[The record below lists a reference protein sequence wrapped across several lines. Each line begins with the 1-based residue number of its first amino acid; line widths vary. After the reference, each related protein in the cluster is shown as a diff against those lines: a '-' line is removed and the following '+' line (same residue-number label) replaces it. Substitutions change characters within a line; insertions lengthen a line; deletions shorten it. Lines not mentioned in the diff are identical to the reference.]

1 MKVGYVRVSTVE
13 QNEDRQ
19 LKGLENIGIEKWYVE
34 KVSGKNRNRPEFQKM
49 MSEVK
54 EGDIVYVHAL
64 SRLARNARDLL
75 NIQYELQEK
84 GVDLVSNKES
94 IDTTT
99 PVGRAFFGMLAVMN
113 QFEREVM
120 LERQAE
126 AIAVAKEK
134 GTYRHRG
141 DKKIDVEIFD
151 ENYSLFIDG
160 NLTKIEFAKKIGV
173 SRPTLDKILKKRE
186 GEMSCEHVSKSYR

>member
-19 LKGLENIGIEKWYVE
+19 LKGLENIGIEKWYIE

-49 MSEVK
+49 MAEVK
-54 EGDIVYVHAL
+54 EGDVVYVHAL

-141 DKKIDVEIFD
+141 DKKIDEELFD
-151 ENYSLFIDG
+151 ENYSLFVEG
-160 NLTKIEFAKKIGV
+160 NLTKVEFAKNIGV
-173 SRPTLDKILKKRE
+173 SRPTLDKILRKKGL
-186 GEMSCEHVSKSYR
+186 GEKTA

>member
-1 MKVGYVRVSTVE
+1 MKVAYVRVSTVE

-19 LKGLENIGIEKWYVE
+19 LKGLEKYGIEKWYTE
-34 KVSGKNRNRPEFQKM
+34 KISGKNTNRPEFQKM

-54 EGDIVYVHAL
+54 EGDVIYVHAL

-75 NIQYELQEK
+75 NIQYELQKK
-84 GVDLVSNKES
+84 GVGLVSNKES
-94 IDTTT
+94 IDTST

-141 DKKIDVEIFD
+141 DKKIDEDLFNS
-151 ENYSLFIDG
+151 NYSLYLNGD
-160 NLTKIEFAKKIGV
+160 LTKVEFAKNIGV
-173 SRPTLDKILKKRE
+173 SRPTLDKILSKRDRE
-186 GEMSCEHVSKSYR
+186 VA

>member
-1 MKVGYVRVSTVE
+1 MKIGYVRVSTIE

-19 LKGLENIGIEKWYVE
+19 LKGLEKFGIDKWYIE
-34 KVSGKNRNRPEFQKM
+34 KVSGKNTNRPEFQKM
-49 MSEVK
+49 MSEVE
-54 EGDIVYVHAL
+54 EGDVIYVHAL

-94 IDTTT
+94 IDTATSI
-99 PVGRAFFGMLAVMN
+99 GRAFFGMLAVMN
-113 QFEREVM
+113 QFEREIM

-141 DKKIDVEIFD
+141 DKKIDVELFD
-151 ENYSLFIDG
+151 ENYSLYIDG
-160 NLTKIEFAKKIGV
+160 NLTKVEFAKNIGV
-173 SRPTLDKILKKRE
+173 SRPTLDKILKKRNDE
-186 GEMSCEHVSKSYR
+186 NKND

>member
-1 MKVGYVRVSTVE
+1 MKIGYVRVSTVE

-19 LKGLENIGIEKWYVE
+19 LKGLEKFGIEKWYVE
-34 KVSGKNRNRPEFQKM
+34 KVSGKNTNRPEFQKM
-49 MSEVK
+49 MSEVQK
-54 EGDIVYVHAL
+54 GDIIYVHAL

-141 DKKIDVEIFD
+141 DKKIDSELFD
-151 ENYSLFIDG
+151 KNYSLFVDG
-160 NLTKIEFAKKIGV
+160 NLTKIEFAKNIGV
-173 SRPTLDKILKKRE
+173 SRPTLDKILRKKE
-186 GEMSCEHVSKSYR
+186 FGEKIA

>member
-1 MKVGYVRVSTVE
+1 MRIAYVRVSTVE

-19 LKGLENIGIEKWYVE
+19 LKGLEKYDIEKWYIE
-34 KVSGKNRNRPEFQKM
+34 KVSGKNTNRPEFQKM

-54 EGDIVYVHAL
+54 EEDAIYVHAL

-75 NIQYELQEK
+75 NIQYALQKK
-84 GVDLVSNKES
+84 GVSLISNKES
-94 IDTTT
+94 IDTST
-99 PVGRAFFGMLAVMN
+99 PTGRAFFGMLAVMN
-113 QFEREVM
+113 QFEREIM

-141 DKKIDVEIFD
+141 DKKIDAVLFD
-151 ENYSLFIDG
+151 ENYSLFVSGD
-160 NLTKIEFAKKIGV
+160 LTKIEFAKKLGI
-173 SRPTLDKILKKRE
+173 SRPTLDKVLKKHENRE
-186 GEMSCEHVSKSYR
+186 AMR

>member
-1 MKVGYVRVSTVE
+1 MKIGYVRVSTVE

-19 LKGLENIGIEKWYVE
+19 LKGLEKYGIEKWYVE
-34 KVSGKNRNRPEFQKM
+34 KISGKNTERPEFQKM
-49 MSEVK
+49 MSEVS
-54 EGDIVYVHAL
+54 EGDVIYVHAL

-75 NIQYELQEK
+75 NVQYEMQEK
-84 GVDLVSNKES
+84 GVNLVSNKEN

-99 PVGRAFFGMLAVMN
+99 PTGRCFFGMLAVMN
-113 QFEREVM
+113 QFEREIM

-134 GTYRHRG
+134 GTYKHRG
-141 DKKIDVEIFD
+141 DKKIDVELFD

-160 NLTKIEFAKKIGV
+160 NLTKMEFAKKIGV
-173 SRPTLDKILKKRE
+173 SRPTLDKILKKKE
-186 GEMSCEHVSKSYR
+186 TGE

>member
-1 MKVGYVRVSTVE
+1 MKIGYVRVSTIE
-13 QNEDRQ
+13 QCEDRQ
-19 LKGLENIGIEKWYVE
+19 FKGLENFGIEKWYVE
-34 KVSGKNRNRPEFQKM
+34 KVSGKNTNRPEFQRM
-49 MSEVK
+49 MSEVNA
-54 EGDIVYVHAL
+54 GDVIYVHAL

-75 NIQYELQEK
+75 NIQYELQQK
-84 GVDLVSNKES
+84 SVDLVSNKES

-141 DKKIDVEIFD
+141 DKKIDVELFD
-151 ENYSLFIDG
+151 ENYSLYIDG
-160 NLTKIEFAKKIGV
+160 GLTKVEFAKNIGV
-173 SRPTLDKILKKRE
+173 SRPTLDKILKKRGGGAE
-186 GEMSCEHVSKSYR
+186 E

>member
-1 MKVGYVRVSTVE
+1 MKIGYVRVSTVE
-13 QNEDRQ
+13 QNVDRQ
-19 LKGLENIGIEKWYVE
+19 LKGLEHFNIEKWYIE
-34 KVSGKNRNRPEFQKM
+34 KVSGKNTNRPEFQEM

-54 EGDIVYVHAL
+54 EGDVIYVHAL
-64 SRLARNARDLL
+64 SRIARNARDLL

-94 IDTTT
+94 IDTKT

-141 DKKIDVEIFD
+141 DKKIDVELFD
-151 ENYSLFIDG
+151 ENYSLFISG
-160 NLTKIEFAKKIGV
+160 NLTKVEFAKNIGV

-186 GEMSCEHVSKSYR
+186 RGEEI

>member
-1 MKVGYVRVSTVE
+1 MKIGYVRVSTVE

-19 LKGLENIGIEKWYVE
+19 LKGLEKVGIEKWYIE

-49 MSEVK
+49 MSTVQK
-54 EGDIVYVHAL
+54 GDVIYVHAL

-84 GVDLVSNKES
+84 GVDLVSNKEN

-113 QFEREVM
+113 QFEREIM

-134 GTYRHRG
+134 GTYRTRG
-141 DKKIDVEIFD
+141 DKKIDLQLFD
-151 ENYSLFIDG
+151 ANYSLFVNG
-160 NLTKIEFAKKIGV
+160 ELTKIEFAKNIGV
-173 SRPTLDKILKKRE
+173 SRPTLDKILRKRE
-186 GEMSCEHVSKSYR
+186 DTNHG

>member
-1 MKVGYVRVSTVE
+1 MKIGYVRVSTVE
-13 QNEDRQ
+13 QNVDRQ
-19 LKGLENIGIEKWYVE
+19 LKGLEHFNIDKWYIEKI
-34 KVSGKNRNRPEFQKM
+34 SGKNTNRPEFQKM
-49 MSEVK
+49 MSEIK
-54 EGDIVYVHAL
+54 AGDVIYVHAL
-64 SRLARNARDLL
+64 SRIARNARDLL

-141 DKKIDVEIFD
+141 DKKINMELFD
-151 ENYSLFIDG
+151 ECYNLFVSGD
-160 NLTKIEFAKKIGV
+160 LTRVEFAKRMNL
-173 SRPTLDKILKKRE
+173 SRPTLNKAIKKRE
-186 GEMSCEHVSKSYR
+186 TGEI

>member
-1 MKVGYVRVSTVE
+1 MKVAYVRVSTVE

-141 DKKIDVEIFD
+141 DKKIDVELFD
-151 ENYSLFIDG
+151 ENYSLFISG
-160 NLTKIEFAKKIGV
+160 NLTKIEFAKNIGV
-173 SRPTLDKILKKRE
+173 SRPTLDKILRKKE
-186 GEMSCEHVSKSYR
+186 FGEKIA

>member
-19 LKGLENIGIEKWYVE
+19 VKGLEKCGIEKWYIE
-34 KVSGKNRNRPEFQKM
+34 KVSGKNTDRPEFQRM
-49 MSEVK
+49 MSELK
-54 EGDIVYVHAL
+54 EGDIIYVHAL

-84 GVDLVSNKES
+84 GVNLVSNKEN

-99 PVGRAFFGMLAVMN
+99 PTGRCFFGMLAVMN
-113 QFEREVM
+113 QFEREIM

-134 GTYRHRG
+134 GTYKTRG
-141 DKKIDVEIFD
+141 DKKIDVELFD
-151 ENYSLFIDG
+151 ENY
-160 NLTKIEFAKKIGV
+160 NLYISGDITKVEFAKNIGV
-173 SRPTLDKILKKRE
+173 SRPTLDKVLKKKASGSE
-186 GEMSCEHVSKSYR
+186 I

>member
-1 MKVGYVRVSTVE
+1 MKVAYVRVSTVE

-141 DKKIDVEIFD
+141 DKKIDVELFD
-151 ENYSLFIDG
+151 ENYSLFISG
-160 NLTKIEFAKKIGV
+160 NLTKVEFAKNIGV
-173 SRPTLDKILKKRE
+173 SRPTLDKILRKKE
-186 GEMSCEHVSKSYR
+186 FVEKIA

>member
-1 MKVGYVRVSTVE
+1 MKIGYVRVSTVE

-19 LKGLENIGIEKWYVE
+19 LRGLEKFGIDKWYIE
-34 KVSGKNRNRPEFQKM
+34 KVSGKNTNRPEFQKM

-54 EGDIVYVHAL
+54 NGDVIYVHAL

-94 IDTTT
+94 IDTAT

-113 QFEREVM
+113 QFEREIM

-141 DKKIDVEIFD
+141 DKKIDVDLFD
-151 ENYSLFIDG
+151 ENYSLYIDG
-160 NLTKIEFAKKIGV
+160 NLTKVEFAKNIGV
-173 SRPTLDKILKKRE
+173 SRPTLDKILKKRNDE
-186 GEMSCEHVSKSYR
+186 NKND

>member
-1 MKVGYVRVSTVE
+1 MKIAYVRVSTAE

-19 LKGLENIGIEKWYVE
+19 LKGLEKYGIEKWYIE
-34 KVSGKNRNRPEFQKM
+34 KISGKNTNRPEFQKM
-49 MSEVK
+49 IDEVK
-54 EGDIVYVHAL
+54 EGDTIYVHAL

-84 GVDLVSNKES
+84 GVNLISNKEN
-94 IDTTT
+94 IDAST
-99 PVGRAFFGMLAVMN
+99 PTGRCFFGMLAVMN
-113 QFEREVM
+113 QFEREIM

-141 DKKIDVEIFD
+141 DKKIDAELFD
-151 ENYSLFIDG
+151 ENYSLYISGD
-160 NLTKIEFAKKIGV
+160 LTKIEFAKRIGV
-173 SRPTLDKILKKRE
+173 SRPTLDKILRKQE
-186 GEMSCEHVSKSYR
+186 GEV